1 MNLEYKNIV
10 GEITNLNWKSLEEPQ
25 LMRLMYLSRAAA
37 IEFAEALR
45 EGLKVYKQD
54 PDLQGM
60 ARGEL
65 KTDNLE
71 FADYNK
77 RGDHW
82 EFLDHFLAKA
92 GYIADVSLEGSANRY
107 LEECRKLKP
116 KVRAETV
123 FSREHELGAIFDA
136 ILQNEHWTT
145 ETLLAYKHFM
155 ERHIQLDTEEGGHG
169 DAVAKYPIDD
179 SVLPFYQA
187 RLDMYRVIPQLFQK

>member
-1 MNLEYKNIV
+1 MDLEYKKVV
-10 GEITNLNWKSLEEPQ
+10 GDITNLNWKSLEEPQ

-37 IEFAEALR
+37 VEFAEALR

-65 KTDNLE
+65 KTDNLR
-71 FADYNK
+71 FSDYEK

-82 EFLDHFLAKA
+82 EFLDHFLTKA
-92 GYIADVSLEGSANRY
+92 GYTPDAGLKDSANRY
-107 LEECRKLKP
+107 IETCRKMDS
-116 KVRAETV
+116 KVRAHTV

-145 ETLLAYKHFM
+145 ETLLAYRHFM

-169 DAVAKYPIDD
+169 DAVSKYPIDD

-187 RLDMYRVIPQLFQK
+187 RLDMYRVIPELFQK

>member
-1 MNLEYKNIV
+1 MNFNYKNVV
-10 GEITNLNWKSLEEPQ
+10 GEITNLNWKSLQEPQ

-37 IEFAEALR
+37 VEFAEALR
-45 EGLKVYKQD
+45 EGLKIHKQD

-65 KTDNLE
+65 KTNNLQ
-71 FADYNK
+71 FAGYDK

-82 EFLDHFLAKA
+82 EFLDHFLQQA
-92 GYIADVSLEGSANRY
+92 GYVADTSLQDSANRY
-107 LEECRKLKP
+107 IETCRELDP
-116 KVRAETV
+116 QTRALTV

-145 ETLLAYKHFM
+145 ETLLAYKYFL

-179 SVLPFYQA
+179 SVLPFYEA
-187 RLDMYRVIPQLFQK
+187 RRDMYRVIPELFQK

>member
-1 MNLEYKNIV
+1 
-10 GEITNLNWKSLEEPQ
+10 
-25 LMRLMYLSRAAA
+25 MRLMYLSRAAA

-54 PDLQGM
+54 PDLQKM

-65 KTDNLE
+65 KTDNLN
-71 FADYNK
+71 FADYDK

-82 EFLDHFLAKA
+82 EFLDHFLKKT
-92 GYIADVSLEGSANRY
+92 GYVADVALEDSTARY
-107 LEECRKLKP
+107 IDSCRTLDP
-116 KVRAETV
+116 QVRAHTV

-169 DAVAKYPIDD
+169 DAVSKYPIDD

-187 RLDMYRVIPQLFQK
+187 RLDMYRVIPELFQK